1 LTEVTFGEW
10 LKRQRNVRGLTR
22 EQLAH
27 QIGCAA
33 ITLRKIET
41 EERRPS
47 AQIVER
53 LAELFNIPSTERTS
67 FLQFARGDSWS
78 APTAG
83 VEDIPWRI
91 RTKIPRS
98 NLPTSLTS
106 LIGREGDIAR
116 LVEYLSNPKIRL
128 STLIGPPGIGKTH
141 LSIETAREALSRFAD
156 GVFFVPLAS
165 LEDSTLLAAT
175 VVRTLGFAETGHK
188 PPIQRLKD
196 GIGDKR
202 MLLVLDNLEHIIQDS
217 ALLVSELLINCPQ
230 LKILATSREALRVPG
245 EWLYPVSVLGVPTTA
260 QLQSLDMEGA
270 SQFPALTLFAERACT
285 VRPDFALSVNNVPS
299 VATICAKLDGLPLA
313 IELIAARIRL
323 LSPESLLARLNDEL
337 ILYADGMRAVS
348 ARQKT
353 LHGAISWSYNLL
365 SAEEQKLLAYL
376 SIFAGG
382 FTLSAAES
390 IFSNASTSK
399 TVFDAIASLLDKS
412 LLQRTFGA
420 RGEPRFNMLLT
431 VQHFALDRLRRL
443 GEEAEIRRRH
453 LAYFLDLAEQAESH
467 FRGPD
472 QFEWLDRLKVE
483 QDNLRVAWDCALES
497 DAELALRFAS
507 ALLDFWIMRGN
518 PSEGRGW
525 LAKLLERT
533 TNWGQTA
540 KYAHALGVAGWLAA
554 YQQDRPAA
562 QALLEE
568 ALRVAR
574 ISADKKEIAFALQWI
589 GTTDYFR
596 HDEETA
602 QSFVEERI
610 TIYQEL
616 RDQWGTAWATAIFG
630 DLDAL
635 HGHYAAAEQRYVESL
650 AKFQELGD
658 KYRAARILNMLGE
671 LSRIQGD
678 YDRAGKFYEENLE
691 ILRGLQIRPAAP
703 TFNLAWV
710 SLHRGDH
717 RKAKIL
723 FEESLRL
730 YAEEDDK
737 NGMKNCVWG
746 FAAVLGTTGNPNQA
760 ARLFGAAE
768 SFQENI
774 GVYMVPPDQ
783 KEFDHYV
790 TAVRGQLD
798 EVVFVKAWAE
808 GRAMTLEQAIEYAHE
823 VSIS

>member
-1 LTEVTFGEW
+1 MTFGEW
-10 LKRQRNVRGLTR
+10 LKRQRNARGLTR

-270 SQFPALTLFAERACT
+270 SQFPALTLFAERACA
-285 VRPDFALSVNNVPS
+285 VQPDFALSVNNVPA

-313 IELIAARIRL
+313 IELIAARISL

-337 ILYADGMRAVS
+337 TLYADGMRAVS

-390 IFSNASTSK
+390 IFSNAPTSK

-412 LLQRTFGA
+412 LLQRTFGT
-420 RGEPRFNMLLT
+420 RGEPRFNMLVT
-431 VQHFALDRLRRL
+431 VQHFALDRLRHL
-443 GEEAEIRRRH
+443 GEEAEIRQRH
-453 LAYFLDLAEQAESH
+453 LAYFLDLADQAESH

-472 QFEWLDRLKVE
+472 QFEWLDCLEVE

-540 KYAHALGVAGWLAA
+540 EHAHMLSMAGRLASHHQDFVVA
-554 YQQDRPAA
+554 RP
-562 QALLEE
+562 LLEE
-568 ALRVAR
+568 ALRIAR
-574 ISADKKEIAFALQWI
+574 MSGDDKEIAFALLWLGAMIRDDQ
-589 GTTDYFR
+589 
-596 HDEETA
+596 TA
-602 QSFVEERI
+602 RSCIVECL
-610 TIYQEL
+610 TIYERLQ
-616 RDQWGTAWATAIFG
+616 DQWGIAWAMFG
-630 DLDAL
+630 LGRIAYRQ
-635 HGHYAAAEQRYVESL
+635 GRYAEAEERAVQSL

-658 KYRAARILNMLGE
+658 RFRVGIILNALGE
-671 LSRIQGD
+671 LRRMQGD
-678 YDRAGKFYEENLE
+678 YERAGKFYEENLE
-691 ILRGLQIRPAAP
+691 ILRDQRNRFALAAP

-710 SLHRGDH
+710 LLHRGDH
-717 RKAKIL
+717 HKAKIL

-730 YAEEDDK
+730 YVEEDNK
-737 NGMKNCVWG
+737 NAIMDSLSG
-746 FAAVLGTTGNPNQA
+746 FAAVLGTIGKPDQA

-768 SFQENI
+768 SLRENI
-774 GVYMVPPDQ
+774 GGQMALSDRR
-783 KEFDHYV
+783 EFDYYV
-790 TAVRGQLD
+790 AAVRAQLD

-808 GRAMTLEQAIEYAHE
+808 GRAMTLEQAIEYAPE
-823 VSIS
+823 